1 MKWDED
7 TIVGGLW
14 FLVFLL
20 WAALVGLRLAGWR

>member
-14 FLVFLL
+14 FLAFLL
-20 WAALVGLRLAGWR
+20 WAVLVGLRLAG

>member
-14 FLVFLL
+14 FLAFLL
-20 WAALVGLRLAGWR
+20 WAVLIGLRLAG